1 MMNPTFTS
9 SSSILLVLLI
19 IASTTI
25 NFMRKS
31 VVDAWSVLPIA
42 PITPVVPPA
51 ATGVVVESQAAD
63 IMIQAAYL
71 LTRTTKT
78 TSLADNIK
86 NWSKINGTDALAL
99 GVPPANAF
107 EIDEMDEAAAAAG
120 IATATTTTTVTVT
133 ATGPQP
139 PTKEEI
145 LTLQKAFSAFYGPSR
160 SPSIALPLFDDSIQ
174 SFERSNQPADE
185 RAGLYRVR
193 GDCKMTLSLSQEAI
207 NDYTIAI
214 DLLKLP
220 ESIEKADP
228 IELPASLLG
237 RARAIRSLGPK
248 QITDQQAAIGVEDY
262 KQTLILNARDDY
274 DTIQEQIEDGAKTN
288 PYAAWEYGMA
298 LRQNSQY
305 AEAKIIHLLTSDV
318 FDSISDRS
326 RSVIS
331 LLDAGIDAAC
341 QEIVSGGKVS
351 SELSSSSDNY
361 NDNNKNSDAK
371 SILKKAVQYTT
382 TAEGRD
388 VALLQR
394 VVAKEGEG
402 RVVLAALEWSDK
414 SLRNDA
420 EQQLSTACERLDQ
433 LEQDGLQRMDAA
445 ANKKATPGA
454 SSSSTITSL
463 RFNIDD
469 YPGALEASCS
479 RFKNTDFQTERLEWP
494 TILQDKT
501 QRLLQLK

>member
-1 MMNPTFTS
+1 
-9 SSSILLVLLI
+9 
-19 IASTTI
+19 
-25 NFMRKS
+25 
-31 VVDAWSVLPIA
+31 
-42 PITPVVPPA
+42 
-51 ATGVVVESQAAD
+51 
-63 IMIQAAYL
+63 
-71 LTRTTKT
+71 
-78 TSLADNIK
+78 
-86 NWSKINGTDALAL
+86 
-99 GVPPANAF
+99 
-107 EIDEMDEAAAAAG
+107 
-120 IATATTTTTVTVT
+120 
-133 ATGPQP
+133 
-139 PTKEEI
+139 
-145 LTLQKAFSAFYGPSR
+145 
-160 SPSIALPLFDDSIQ
+160 
-174 SFERSNQPADE
+174 
-185 RAGLYRVR
+185 
-193 GDCKMTLSLSQEAI
+193 
-207 NDYTIAI
+207 
-214 DLLKLP
+214 
-220 ESIEKADP
+220 
-228 IELPASLLG
+228 LG

-248 QITDQQAAIGVEDY
+248 QITDKQAAIGVEDY
-262 KQTLILNARDDY
+262 KQTLIMNSREDW

-305 AEAKIIHLLTSDV
+305 EEAKVIHLLTSDF

-341 QEIVSGGKVS
+341 QEIVSGKVS
-351 SELSSSSDNY
+351 ESS
-361 NDNNKNSDAK
+361 NDDDAK
-371 SILKKAVQYTT
+371 SILKKAVKYTT

-402 RVVLAALEWSDK
+402 IVVLAALECSDK

-433 LEQDGLQRMDAA
+433 LEQDGLQRMDA
-445 ANKKATPGA
+445 NKKTTAGGA
-454 SSSSTITSL
+454 SSTTTTSL

-501 QRLLQLK
+501 QKLLQLK

>member
-1 MMNPTFTS
+1 
-9 SSSILLVLLI
+9 
-19 IASTTI
+19 
-25 NFMRKS
+25 MRKS

-86 NWSKINGTDALAL
+86 NWSKENGTDALL

-107 EIDEMDEAAAAAG
+107 DDDDETEEEAAA
-120 IATATTTTTVTVT
+120 VTVT
-133 ATGPQP
+133 AGPQP

-160 SPSIALPLFDDSIQ
+160 SPSIALPLFDESIQ
-174 SFERSNQPADE
+174 SFERTKQPADE

-193 GDCKMTLSLSQEAI
+193 GDCKMALSLSQEAI

-274 DTIQEQIEDGAKTN
+274 DTIQEQIEDGATTN

-305 AEAKIIHLLTSDV
+305 EEAKVIHLLTSDV

-341 QEIVSGGKVS
+341 QEIVSGKVS
-351 SELSSSSDNY
+351 PELSSSSD
-361 NDNNKNSDAK
+361 DNNKNDAK

-433 LEQDGLQRMDAA
+433 SEQDGLQRMDAN
-445 ANKKATPGA
+445 ANKKATSGA
-454 SSSSTITSL
+454 SSSSSTITSL

-501 QRLLQLK
+501 QKLLQLK

>member
-1 MMNPTFTS
+1 
-9 SSSILLVLLI
+9 
-19 IASTTI
+19 
-25 NFMRKS
+25 MRKS

-86 NWSKINGTDALAL
+86 NWSKENGTDALL

-107 EIDEMDEAAAAAG
+107 DDDDETEEEAAAA
-120 IATATTTTTVTVT
+120 VTVT
-133 ATGPQP
+133 AGPQP
-139 PTKEEI
+139 PTKDEI

-160 SPSIALPLFDDSIQ
+160 SPSIALPLFDESIQ

-193 GDCKMTLSLSQEAI
+193 GDCKMALSLSQEAI
-207 NDYTIAI
+207 NDYTIAT

-262 KQTLILNARDDY
+262 KQTLIMNARDDY

-305 AEAKIIHLLTSDV
+305 EEAKIIHLLTSDV

-341 QEIVSGGKVS
+341 QEIVSGKVS
-351 SELSSSSDNY
+351 SESSSSSSN
-361 NDNNKNSDAK
+361 NDNDSKKNDAK

-433 LEQDGLQRMDAA
+433 LEQDGLQRMDA
-445 ANKKATPGA
+445 NKKATPGA
-454 SSSSTITSL
+454 TSSSSSTITSL

-494 TILQDKT
+494 KLLQDRT

>member
-25 NFMRKS
+25 
-31 VVDAWSVLPIA
+31 VDAWSVLPIA

-86 NWSKINGTDALAL
+86 NWSKENGTDALL

-107 EIDEMDEAAAAAG
+107 DDDDETEEEAAAA
-120 IATATTTTTVTVT
+120 VTVT
-133 ATGPQP
+133 AGPQP

-174 SFERSNQPADE
+174 SFERSQQPADE

-193 GDCKMTLSLSQEAI
+193 GDCKMALSLSQEAI

-248 QITDQQAAIGVEDY
+248 QITDQQAAIGVDDY

-274 DTIQEQIEDGAKTN
+274 DTIQEQIEDGCKTN

-298 LRQNSQY
+298 LLQNSQY
-305 AEAKIIHLLTSDV
+305 EEAKVIHLLTSDI

-341 QEIVSGGKVS
+341 QEIVSGG
-351 SELSSSSDNY
+351 
-361 NDNNKNSDAK
+361 
-371 SILKKAVQYTT
+371 
-382 TAEGRD
+382 
-388 VALLQR
+388 
-394 VVAKEGEG
+394 
-402 RVVLAALEWSDK
+402 
-414 SLRNDA
+414 
-420 EQQLSTACERLDQ
+420 
-433 LEQDGLQRMDAA
+433 
-445 ANKKATPGA
+445 
-454 SSSSTITSL
+454 
-463 RFNIDD
+463 
-469 YPGALEASCS
+469 
-479 RFKNTDFQTERLEWP
+479 
-494 TILQDKT
+494 
-501 QRLLQLK
+501 